1 MRRATATGGRIAGYV
16 WDYAERMQL
25 IRCFFDAA
33 IEVDER
39 RHRRGRGDPASR
51 SARRRVCGRR
61 SRTPAWTQV
70 STWAI
75 EVPTVFRDFDDYW
88 RPFET
93 GVGAAPAYAMRL
105 DVTTR
110 EAIRDRLRTTLPT
123 APDGSIHL
131 VARAWA
137 VRGVADAG

>member
-1 MRRATATGGRIAGYV
+1 
-16 WDYAERMQL
+16 MQL
-25 IRCFFDAA
+25 IRSFFDAA
-33 IEVDER
+33 TEVDE
-39 RHRRGRGDPASR
+39 GAVDEDEGSR
-51 SARRRVCGRR
+51 FPLCSPLGL
-61 SRTPAWTQV
+61 RTAFEDAGLEQV
-70 STWAI
+70 TTWGI

-105 DVTTR
+105 DVTKR
-110 EAIRDRLRTTLPT
+110 EAIRDRLRATLPT

-137 VRGVADAG
+137 VRGTAGAG